1 MKMRRARRWFVALL
15 GSLLLA
21 GCASSSDV
29 GGDTHTGEDVLWTGI
44 YLGAIVLGIAG
55 AKMLVESNE

>member
-1 MKMRRARRWFVALL
+1 MKMRRARQWFVALL
-15 GSLLLA
+15 GSLLIA
-21 GCASSSDV
+21 GCASSSETGGESM
-29 GGDTHTGEDVLWTGI
+29 GGDDVLWTGI

>member
-1 MKMRRARRWFVALL
+1 MRRARRWFVALV

-21 GCASSSDV
+21 GCASSEV
-29 GGDTHTGEDVLWTGI
+29 GGESYGADDVLWTGI
-44 YLGAIVLGIAG
+44 YLGVIVLGIAG